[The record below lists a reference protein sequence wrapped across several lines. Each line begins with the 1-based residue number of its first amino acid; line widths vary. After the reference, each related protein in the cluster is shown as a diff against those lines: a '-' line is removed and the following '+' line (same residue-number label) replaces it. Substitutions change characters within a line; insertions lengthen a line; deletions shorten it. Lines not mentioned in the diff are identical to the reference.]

1 MSVMDAKRNY
11 VVDTATK
18 LFLSRPLSQV
28 TVRDV
33 AQEVKDQ
40 LEIVPV
46 AEVSDVLKALGLKP
60 KAGAKKKTPAK
71 TA

>member
-1 MSVMDAKRNY
+1 M
-11 VVDTATK
+11 
-18 LFLSRPLSQV
+18 
-28 TVRDV
+28 

-46 AEVSDVLKALGLKP
+46 KEITEVLKALGIKV
-60 KAGAKKKTPAK
+60 KAPAKAPAKK

>member
-1 MSVMDAKRNY
+1 MSVMDVKRNY

-33 AQEVKDQ
+33 AQEAGVG
-40 LEIVPV
+40 EATVYRYF
-46 AEVSDVLKALGLKP
+46 STKATISAALVEK
-60 KAGAKKKTPAK
+60 
-71 TA
+71 

>member
-1 MSVMDAKRNY
+1 M
-11 VVDTATK
+11 
-18 LFLSRPLSQV
+18 
-28 TVRDV
+28 

-60 KAGAKKKTPAK
+60 KASAKKKAPAK